1 MTKERF
7 DKADSSNFK
16 QKRKNFSEKQPSKKF
31 HGGEKSETSGT
42 FSAEKAAKP
51 FKKPFNKPKFEK
63 NYADFL
69 PLCPEDMQL
78 KGWNELDILLV
89 SGDAYIDHPAFAS
102 ALLGRYLEYHG
113 FKVGIITQPDWKA
126 PDIAEKIRAMG
137 RPKLFAGISAGAVDS
152 MLAHYTAFRKKRHD
166 DAYTPGGRCGAR
178 PNRAVTVYASLIRQ
192 AFPDLPVVAGGIEA
206 SLRRLSHYDFWTDSL
221 RKSILADAKL
231 DLVLYG
237 MGEKSIL
244 ELAQRLRSFY
254 KKHPELQYGSPAMQK
269 ARDKKP
275 WQGVIKGI
283 NGTCRFIKTEEI
295 AKLPENTVILPSHKD
310 ILRSPKLLM
319 EATLASEKHI
329 HLADHYLVQA
339 IDKDRAVLVEKP
351 SPRLSSEEMD
361 LLYALPYTRRAH
373 PRYQGK
379 IPAESMMKTSMTSH
393 RGCGGGCSFCSLALH
408 QGRKIS
414 SRSEQSLLDE
424 ALKLSKMQGF
434 DGSISDIG
442 GPSANMWQ
450 AFCALEEKTKENGKK
465 FQCGRDSCMTPN
477 ICPHFIVDQE
487 KHLEILRKVKQI
499 PRIKNVRIASG
510 VRFDL
515 ALTQKKALQ
524 SYAGEFTGGQLK
536 VAPEHCSENVL
547 KLMRKP
553 GMDKFEVFLQAFY
566 SYCEQAGKEQ
576 YVIPYLLSAFPGCTD
591 ENMRELA
598 AWLKERNWKPR
609 QVQCFIPTPGTVAT
623 AMYFG
628 ECDPKGNP
636 LFVAKTD
643 AQRLRQH
650 GILMGT
656 AVHDGKDKDFED
668 TFYN

>member
-1 MTKERF
+1 MQKHDTQFE
-7 DKADSSNFK
+7 
-16 QKRKNFSEKQPSKKF
+16 QKRKKFSEKSSQKKSF
-31 HGGEKSETSGT
+31 VREKNPKHGR
-42 FSAEKAAKP
+42 SA
-51 FKKPFNKPKFEK
+51 PKFTEK
-63 NYADFL
+63 TRQNTRHFPKIPQNCADYL
-69 PLCPEDMQL
+69 PLCPEDMQI
-78 KGWNELDILLV
+78 KGWNELDILLI
-89 SGDAYIDHPAFAS
+89 SGDAYIDHPAFAM
-102 ALLGRYLEYHG
+102 ALLGRHLEHHG
-113 FKVGIITQPDWKA
+113 FKVGIITQPDWKD
-126 PDIAEKIRAMG
+126 PNIAEKIRAMG
-137 RPKLFAGISAGAVDS
+137 RPRLFAGISAGAVDS

-178 PNRAVTVYASLIRQ
+178 PNRAVTVYTSLIRQ

-237 MGEKSIL
+237 MGEKSLL
-244 ELAQRLRSFY
+244 EIALRLQAFY
-254 KKHPELQYGSPAMQK
+254 KKHPELQYGSPVMQK
-269 ARDKKP
+269 AKDKKP
-275 WQGVIKGI
+275 WQAVLKGI
-283 NGTCRFIKTEEI
+283 DGTCRFIKTDDI
-295 AKLPENTVILPSHKD
+295 AGLPQNTVILPSHED

-329 HLADHYLVQA
+329 HDGDHYLVQA
-339 IDKDRAVLVEKP
+339 IDKNRAVLVEKP
-351 SPRLSSEEMD
+351 SPRLTAEEMD
-361 LLYALPYTRRAH
+361 ELYALPFTRRAH

-379 IPAESMMKTSMTSH
+379 IPAETMMKTSMTSH

-424 ALKLSKMQGF
+424 ARRLAQMKGF

-450 AFCALEEKTKENGKK
+450 AVCGLEEKNKTAHGGKTV
-465 FQCGRDSCMTPN
+465 QCRRDSCMTPD
-477 ICPHFIVDQE
+477 ICPHFKVDQE
-487 KHLEILRKVKQI
+487 KHLEILRKVKEI
-499 PRIKNVRIASG
+499 PHIRNVRIASG

-515 ALTQKKALQ
+515 ALTQKKALE

-553 GMDKFEVFLQAFY
+553 QMDKFETFLQAFY
-566 SYCEQAGKEQ
+566 GYCRKAGKEQ
-576 YVIPYLLSAFPGCTD
+576 YVVPYLLSAFPGCTD
-591 ENMRELA
+591 DNMRELA
-598 AWLKERNWKPR
+598 AWLRERGWKPR
-609 QVQCFIPTPGTVAT
+609 QVQCFIPTPGTVAA
-623 AMYFG
+623 AMFYG

-636 LFVAKTD
+636 IYVAKTD

-656 AVHDGKDKDFED
+656 ALHPEKFQDDS
-668 TFYN
+668 FYSE

>member
-1 MTKERF
+1 MNDHNKRHQ
-7 DKADSSNFK
+7 DKSKFE
-16 QKRKNFSEKQPSKKF
+16 QKRTKFSEKKYAVPNSEHKKF
-31 HGGEKSETSGT
+31 VKNDVFSSPKSP
-42 FSAEKAAKP
+42 KP
-51 FKKPFNKPKFEK
+51 LKKTFNKQKSEK

-69 PLCPEDMQL
+69 PLCREDMQL
-78 KGWNELDILLV
+78 KGWNELDVLLV
-89 SGDAYIDHPAFAS
+89 FGDAYIDHPAFAA

-113 FKVGIITQPDWKA
+113 FKVGIITQPDWKD
-126 PDIAEKIRAMG
+126 PKIVEKIQEMG
-137 RPKLFAGISAGAVDS
+137 RPRLFAGVSAGAVDS

-166 DAYTPGGRCGAR
+166 DAYTPGGQCGAR
-178 PNRAVTVYASLIRQ
+178 PNRAVTVYTSLIKQ
-192 AFPDLPVVAGGIEA
+192 AFPNLPVVAGGIEA

-221 RKSILADAKL
+221 RKSVLADAKL

-237 MGEKSIL
+237 MGEKSLL
-244 ELAQRLRSFY
+244 ELAVRLRDFY
-254 KKHPELQYGSPAMQK
+254 KKHPELEYGSPAMQK
-269 ARDKKP
+269 AKDKKP

-295 AKLPENTVILPSHKD
+295 AKLPENTVILPSHD
-310 ILRSPKLLM
+310 NILRSPKLLM

-329 HLADHYLVQA
+329 HRGDHYLVQA
-339 IDKDRAVLVEKP
+339 IDKERAVLVEKP
-351 SPRLSSEEMD
+351 SPRLTSEEMD
-361 LLYALPYTRRAH
+361 LLYALPFTRRAH
-373 PRYQGK
+373 PRYQAK
-379 IPAESMMKTSMTSH
+379 IPAENMMKTSMTSH

-424 ALKLSKMQGF
+424 AQKLANMQNF

-450 AFCALEEKTKENGKK
+450 AYCALENRAKQGEKPM
-465 FQCGRDSCMTPN
+465 QCGRDSCMTPD
-477 ICPHFIVDQE
+477 ICPHFKVDQE
-487 KHLEILRKVKQI
+487 KHLQILRKVKQI
-499 PRIKNVRIASG
+499 PNVRNVRIASG

-515 ALTQKKALQ
+515 ALTQQKALE

-536 VAPEHCSENVL
+536 VAPEHCSEKVL

-553 GMDKFEVFLQAFY
+553 NMDKFETFLQAFY
-566 SYCEQAGKEQ
+566 SYCEKVGKEQ

-591 ENMRELA
+591 DDMRELA
-598 AWLKERNWKPR
+598 AWLKARSWKPR

-623 AMYFG
+623 AMFYG
-628 ECDPKGNP
+628 ECDPKGNK

-643 AQRLRQH
+643 AERLRQH

-656 AVHDGKDKDFED
+656 AVREDKKNFDD
-668 TFYN
+668 TFYD

>member
-1 MTKERF
+1 MQK
-7 DKADSSNFK
+7 KYPNFE
-16 QKRKNFSEKQPSKKF
+16 QKRNKFSQKNTEKPSF
-31 HGGEKSETSGT
+31 KSENSSK
-42 FSAEKAAKP
+42 FADAKRK
-51 FKKPFNKPKFEK
+51 FKDFPHKKGPNPQNSDK

-69 PLCPEDMQL
+69 PLCREDMEL

-89 SGDAYIDHPAFAS
+89 SGDAYIDHPAFAT
-102 ALLGRYLEYHG
+102 ALLGRYLEHHG
-113 FKVGIITQPDWKA
+113 FKVGIITQPDWKD
-126 PDIAEKIRAMG
+126 PHIADKIREMG
-137 RPKLFAGISAGAVDS
+137 RPRLFAGISAGAVDS

-178 PNRAVTVYASLIRQ
+178 PNRAVTVYTSLIRQ

-237 MGEKSIL
+237 MGEKSLL
-244 ELAQRLRSFY
+244 ETALRLQAFY
-254 KKHPELQYGSPAMQK
+254 KKHPQLMYGSPAMEK
-269 ARDKKP
+269 AKDKKP
-275 WQGVIKGI
+275 WQGVLKGI
-283 NGTCRFIKTEEI
+283 PGTCRFIKTDEI
-295 AKLPENTVILPSHKD
+295 CKLPENTVILPSHDD
-310 ILRSPKLLM
+310 ILRTPKLLM

-329 HLADHYLVQA
+329 HRADHCLVQT

-351 SPRLSSEEMD
+351 SPLLSTEEMD

-379 IPAESMMKTSMTSH
+379 IPAENMMKTSMTSH

-408 QGRKIS
+408 QGRKIT

-424 ALKLSKMQGF
+424 AQKLASMKGF

-450 AFCALEEKTKENGKK
+450 AVCALDEKKNSTDGKTIK
-465 FQCGRDSCMTPN
+465 CSRDSCMTPN
-477 ICPHFIVDQE
+477 ICPHFRVDQE
-487 KHLEILRKVKQI
+487 KHLNILRKVKEI
-499 PRIKNVRIASG
+499 PHIKNVRIASG

-515 ALTQKKALQ
+515 ALTQKKALE

-536 VAPEHCSENVL
+536 VAPEHCSPNVL

-553 GMDKFEVFLQAFY
+553 QMDKFETFLQAFY
-566 SYCEQAGKEQ
+566 SYCHKAGKEQ
-576 YVIPYLLSAFPGCTD
+576 YVIPYLLSGFPGCTD

-598 AWLKERNWKPR
+598 AWLRERSWKPR

-623 AMYFG
+623 AMFYA

-636 LFVAKTD
+636 VYVAKTD

-656 AVHDGKDKDFED
+656 ALHPDKFTDNG
-668 TFYN
+668 FYD